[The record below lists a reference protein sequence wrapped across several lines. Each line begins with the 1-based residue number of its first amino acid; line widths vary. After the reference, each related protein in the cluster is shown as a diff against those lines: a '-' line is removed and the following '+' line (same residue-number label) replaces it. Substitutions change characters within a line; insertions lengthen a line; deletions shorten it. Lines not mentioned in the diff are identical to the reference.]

1 VSSGCVRI
9 WNSRSKSHR
18 CASLQHVRDAA
29 IFIIR
34 SMLLAAL
41 LPQATSASH
50 VTSVGPIQAS
60 CNGLRRGVGRLTHR
74 DRATARR
81 IDNLTLQQQFRR
93 LGRHPRG
100 FYQQQPDIVQDK
112 LGIPTVSR
120 ESKED
125 AIIQMA
131 RKGPGEHTPQHPP
144 SSKAFSLEKS
154 PKEKI
159 PGVCSTK
166 IKTD

>member
-1 VSSGCVRI
+1 
-9 WNSRSKSHR
+9 
-18 CASLQHVRDAA
+18 
-29 IFIIR
+29 
-34 SMLLAAL
+34 
-41 LPQATSASH
+41 
-50 VTSVGPIQAS
+50 
-60 CNGLRRGVGRLTHR
+60 
-74 DRATARR
+74 
-81 IDNLTLQQQFRR
+81 LTLQQQFRR

-125 AIIQMA
+125 AITQMA

-144 SSKAFSLEKS
+144 SSKDFSPEKS

-166 IKTD
+166 KKQISAGKPCHTRWCRLGQKTQAQVGASQDEPHKLGTNVQVEVDELQASN